1 MQPDPLIFLRGIR
14 RELLQTGNSLLGG
27 GDFVQGVTL
36 LRGGELV
43 ANLLLR
49 LGHLPALLDGL
60 YQRQHELLQ
69 RSSAQLTRFDMA
81 IPDDVAA
88 ALQAQDAGDTIARFD
103 AARVAQSRCLFD
115 LSQCPEQAG
124 VKQVVNQLAQ
134 EACML
139 EADYREVRDEALAA
153 IRASDTATT
162 MAGDKMT
169 PTDEIITAHLRAQFP
184 QYPEIRASN
193 VRQQKGVNTKEVFF
207 MDLHGH
213 PDWPPQAVMRRNRA
227 VDSVG
232 NDVSCEFGILDYVC
246 RHGVRAPRALFAGH
260 VIGSQKRPYVV
271 LEKREGRAQSAGE
284 FGNAARDV
292 LLDMARNLAVLH
304 RVAVRGMSDDY
315 RLYGSAGGSARD
327 RTLKMID
334 RFYAMWQEFNFQPS
348 LTTESAYIWLREN
361 VGLVDD
367 RVVIVHGDY
376 SMRNNLAHEGR
387 ISAILDWE
395 LAHEGHPGEDL
406 GYVRLDVEG
415 AMSWPEFMQAYV
427 DAGGVPVP
435 DEVVRYF
442 RIYGLAF
449 IMGTLYSACSGY
461 LTGQHSDLLIGAAG
475 TIEFNLY
482 ESLLAK
488 CLLAEYRND
497 DAGRLGRSI

>member
-1 MQPDPLIFLRGIR
+1 MFLRGIR
-14 RELLQTGNSLLGG
+14 QELLRTGNAKLAA
-27 GDFVQGVTL
+27 GDVVPGVTL
-36 LRGGELV
+36 LRGGELM
-43 ANLLLR
+43 ANLVLR
-49 LGHLPALLDGL
+49 LEHLPALLDGL
-60 YQRQHELLQ
+60 HQRQQDLLQ
-69 RSSAQLTRFDMA
+69 HSVSQLLRFG
-81 IPDDVAA
+81 VAVPTVVIDA
-88 ALQAQDAGDTIARFD
+88 VKMQADADKIARFD
-103 AARVAQSRCLFD
+103 AMRVAQSRCLLE
-115 LSQCPEQAG
+115 LSQSFDQAG
-124 VKQVVNQLAQ
+124 VKEVLNQLAQ

-139 EADYREVRDEALAA
+139 EADYREARDQALAD
-153 IRASDTATT
+153 IRADKTGTVV
-162 MAGDKMT
+162 AGEDAT
-169 PTDEIITAHLRAQFP
+169 PTDEIVTAYLRAQFP
-184 QYPEIRASN
+184 LYPKIRASN

-232 NDVSCEFGILDYVC
+232 NDVSCEFGMLDYVC
-246 RHGVRAPRALFAGH
+246 RHGVCAPRPLFAGQA
-260 VIGSQKRPYVV
+260 IGDQRRPFVV

-284 FGNAARDV
+284 FGSAARDV

-304 RVAVRGMSDDY
+304 RLDVRGISDAY
-315 RLYGSAGGSARD
+315 RPYGPAGGRARD

-334 RFYAMWQEFNFQPS
+334 RFYTMWQAFNFQPS

-367 RVVIVHGDY
+367 TLCIAHGDY

-415 AMSWPEFMQAYV
+415 VMPWSEFMQAYV
-427 DAGGVPVP
+427 DAGGVPVAE
-435 DEVVRYF
+435 EVVRYF
-442 RIYGLAF
+442 QIYGLAF
-449 IMGTLYSACSGY
+449 IMATLYSACGGY
-461 LTGQHSDLLIGAAG
+461 LLGQHADLLIGAVG

-482 ESLLAK
+482 ESMLAK
-488 CLLAEYRND
+488 ILLAEYRCDRQGNLV
-497 DAGRLGRSI
+497 RCC